1 MPLSQ
6 DQIGLIRTMFYVICP
21 VAILSDGALLVS
33 VFHFKRFHKTLHYMQ
48 ASLAISELVIS
59 MDWVISNQI
68 VPLDALCTIIGTLH
82 QFFAIAVTS
91 WTFLISLYC
100 HNVVLYGPK
109 VADNFNVWYQVYGWG
124 MPVIFTA
131 TGFIVS
137 AVDYRGNLMGDA
149 TYECWF
155 STAYT
160 DLRLYLFYTVIWS
173 HYFALVGL
181 YARIYWVARSYD
193 EGLDAL
199 KVMQVRAS
207 AVAGGGGDLA
217 SNAPSLMP
225 SAPLSS
231 VTSTVEKSSDDYI
244 SHANQVHNSTLE
256 RTRRHWSWSPEAR
269 ASRKHTPLTS
279 SSKIKLRASV
289 IAFGYVVSWSVP
301 TINRIMQMCGQ
312 TVPYWMTA
320 ATAVCFAT
328 SSLWNSAVFFATGF
342 SSSR

>member
-6 DQIGLIRTMFYVICP
+6 DQIGLIRTIFYVICP
-21 VAILSDGALLVS
+21 VAILSDGALILS
-33 VFHFKRFHKTLHYMQ
+33 VFHFKRFRKTLHYMQ
-48 ASLAISELVIS
+48 TSLALSELVIS
-59 MDWVISNQI
+59 VNWVISNQI
-68 VPLDALCTIIGTLH
+68 VPLEALCTIVGTLH

-109 VADNFNVWYQVYGWG
+109 VADNYNIWYQVYGWG

-131 TGFIVS
+131 AGFIVS
-137 AVDYRGNLMGDA
+137 AVDNRGNLMGDA

-181 YARIYWVARSYD
+181 YARIYWVARAYD
-193 EGLDAL
+193 VSLSAL
-199 KVMQVRAS
+199 KVKQVRAS
-207 AVAGGGGDLA
+207 AVAGGDLA

-225 SAPLSS
+225 SAALSS
-231 VTSTVEKSSDDYI
+231 VTSTIEKSSNDHI
-244 SHANQVHNSTLE
+244 SHVNQGHNNTLE
-256 RTRRHWSWSPEAR
+256 RHWSWSPEAR
-269 ASRKHTPLTS
+269 ASRKQTPLTS
-279 SSKIKLRASV
+279 SRKIKLRASV

-342 SSSR
+342 SRGR